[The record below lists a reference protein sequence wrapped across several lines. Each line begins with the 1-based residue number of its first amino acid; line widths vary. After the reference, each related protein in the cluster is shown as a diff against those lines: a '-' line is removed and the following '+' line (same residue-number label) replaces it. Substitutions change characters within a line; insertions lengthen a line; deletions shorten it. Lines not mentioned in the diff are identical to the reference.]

1 MRTVILTLSSLLL
14 LAVLI
19 GSAIIYFGLFNVSAR
34 GGHWPVVS
42 WVLHTSFRQSVAL
55 RAPPASDVPALD
67 DDDLVTLGA
76 RHYQLSCAVCH
87 GEPDARQTRTML
99 SMLPAPPPIKEAVS
113 DWEPNELFWII
124 KHGVKMTGM
133 PHWPARER
141 DDDIWPVVAFLERL
155 SDLDNEQYK
164 ALLNSDNNSFA
175 VAPLPASDAQPAA
188 IHNCTLCHGASG
200 TTDHA
205 HVPRLD
211 ILSQEYL
218 SATLK
223 AYRDEERSSGIMQQ
237 AASLLDDETIDALA
251 DYYASTSPQSGGVLT
266 TAEGSPSDGVDAM
279 ASSMERGRLLA
290 TGGAVPASSDTSLPS
305 GAELPACNAC
315 HGPWPDPLSPDY
327 PALASQ
333 PQQYLLAQL
342 QLWKAGKRGGTPLA
356 RLMHKAVPELEYQ
369 QMVDLSAYYAGLPNK
384 EGRSGDE

>member
-1 MRTVILTLSSLLL
+1 MRTVILTLSSILLA
-14 LAVLI
+14 AVLI
-19 GSAIIYFGLFNVSAR
+19 GSSIIFFGLFNVSAR

-55 RAPPASDVPALD
+55 RAPPVSTVPELD
-67 DDDLVTLGA
+67 DDDLVALGA

-87 GEPDARQTRTML
+87 GEPDDRQPRTMV

-113 DWEPNELFWII
+113 GWEPNELFWII

-141 DDDIWPVVAFLERL
+141 DDDIWPVVAFLERQT
-155 SDLDNEQYK
+155 DLDNRQYK
-164 ALLNSDNNSFA
+164 ALLDSDDHSLVTA
-175 VAPLPASDAQPAA
+175 SLPVSDTDPAA
-188 IHNCTLCHGASG
+188 TYNCTLCHGTSG
-200 TTDHA
+200 ITDNA

-211 ILSQEYL
+211 ILSREYL

-223 AYRDEERSSGIMQQ
+223 AYRDQERSSGIMQQ
-237 AASLLDDETIDALA
+237 AASLLDDEAIDRLA
-251 DYYASTSPQSGGVLT
+251 DYYASTSLQSADVLT
-266 TAEGSPSDGVDAM
+266 TVAGSPSDDVDAT
-279 ASSMERGRLLA
+279 AASMERGRLLA

-305 GAELPACNAC
+305 GAEVPACNAC
-315 HGPWPDPLSPDY
+315 HGPWPNPLSPDY
-327 PALASQ
+327 PTLASQ

-342 QLWKAGKRGGTPLA
+342 KLWKAGKRGGTPLA

-369 QMVDLSAYYAGLPNK
+369 QMMDLSAYYSALSIK
-384 EGRSGDE
+384 EGR